1 MSNIVRD
8 SDVVEIS
15 APPYFS
21 FGEKVKAKRTIRN
34 DGTYAGKE
42 IGEILAK
49 KGEEGY
55 VVSIGTFLQQFYIYG
70 VEFLESGNRV
80 GMKRKELDPA
90 IRARRDGGSAVA
102 GRSGGMIEPRLPK
115 YQWGQRVKAL
125 IDLHNDGSFPDAAAD
140 AMLVSVGDTGEIV
153 QVGTQTEANLPI
165 YLVEFGERLVVG
177 CFEEEISPL

>member
-8 SDVVEIS
+8 SDVVELS
-15 APPYFS
+15 APPYFG
-21 FGEKVKAKRTIRN
+21 FGEKVRARRTIRN

-80 GMKRKELDPA
+80 GMQRKELD
-90 IRARRDGGSAVA
+90 AVYS
-102 GRSGGMIEPRLPK
+102 REEMTDLP
-115 YQWGQRVKAL
+115 
-125 IDLHNDGSFPDAAAD
+125 
-140 AMLVSVGDTGEIV
+140 
-153 QVGTQTEANLPI
+153 LP
-165 YLVEFGERLVVG
+165 
-177 CFEEEISPL
+177 EEVRP

>member
-8 SDVVEIS
+8 SEVVELS
-15 APPYFS
+15 APPYFA

-80 GMKRKELDPA
+80 GMKRNELDPA
-90 IRARRDGGSAVA
+90 IPRDEMTDIPLPGGT
-102 GRSGGMIEPRLPK
+102 
-115 YQWGQRVKAL
+115 
-125 IDLHNDGSFPDAAAD
+125 AA
-140 AMLVSVGDTGEIV
+140 
-153 QVGTQTEANLPI
+153 
-165 YLVEFGERLVVG
+165 
-177 CFEEEISPL
+177 